1 MGAYFYVEKAAFIGT
16 FVPVYG
22 GGDATNYV
30 MELGSL
36 TESIPSEQGIH
47 TDIIGIIMEHPLMNT
62 V

>member
-30 MELGSL
+30 IASPG
-36 TESIPSEQGIH
+36 GWNWDH
-47 TDIIGIIMEHPLMNT
+47 
-62 V
+62 